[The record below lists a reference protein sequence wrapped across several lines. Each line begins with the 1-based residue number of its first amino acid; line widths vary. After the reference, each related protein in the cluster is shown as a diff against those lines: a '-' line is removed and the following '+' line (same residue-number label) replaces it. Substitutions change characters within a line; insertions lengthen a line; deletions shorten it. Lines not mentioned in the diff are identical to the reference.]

1 MDWLKPL
8 MGALRQLAKDPNTR
22 DVKYA
27 ERQIW
32 VCISQLDEAQEAIVS
47 KTALRRSQPR
57 GSYGA
62 TRRREIVLEGR
73 VAVRSRSQGTQDLA
87 PSPRPLVALPCESAT
102 RARGRGAIMGAQMDT
117 SLWPIVLTATFGAAA
132 WSRSG

>member
-102 RARGRGAIMGAQMDT
+102 RARGRGAIMGHKWT
-117 SLWPIVLTATFGAAA
+117 RHYGPLC
-132 WSRSG
+132 

>member
-87 PSPRPLVALPCESAT
+87 PSPRPLVALPSESAT